1 MPLKFKIAYA
11 SISGNFSLSSK
22 KYTIC
27 EDMFNN
33 ILKSKLKNITNNA
46 TEEYAR
52 LEKECKHAIF
62 IQRKPVIIE
71 DICFTIE
78 GKDDESI

>member
-1 MPLKFKIAYA
+1 MI
-11 SISGNFSLSSK
+11 
-22 KYTIC
+22 
-27 EDMFNN
+27 NN
-33 ILKSKLKNITNNA
+33 ILKSKLKNITNDA